1 MSSDR
6 SKRDKYTF
14 EICPSTSFAA
24 NYGDSQIL
32 NLDHDSNPISNFE
45 FRSNVSQNY
54 PLTRCQR
61 SFTEPLLYSQDQ
73 KYNSKLGKSKNFYYP
88 ERFDP
93 DLLFESETEHDLCR
107 NENSNDLSDQK
118 KDTRKKR
125 LCDNCGNELRPKRY
139 LEQLREDMEAID
151 NLTKIVSPHF
161 HRYIWLNLFCWSLL

>member
-1 MSSDR
+1 MSSGR
-6 SKRDKYTF
+6 SKRDEYTF
-14 EICPSTSFAA
+14 EVCPSTSFAA

-32 NLDHDSNPISNFE
+32 NLNHDSNLISNFE

-73 KYNSKLGKSKNFYYP
+73 NYNYKLGKCKNFYYP
-88 ERFDP
+88 DRFETNNP

-107 NENSNDLSDQK
+107 EEKSDDLNDQK
-118 KDTRKKR
+118 RATRKKR
-125 LCDNCGNELRPKRY
+125 LCENCGNELRPKRY

-151 NLTKIVSPHF
+151 NLTKIVSPRF
-161 HRYIWLNLFCWSLL
+161 YR